1 MIISADAAKAFDKI
15 HDKNLSKWVQRVYLN
30 IIKAIYDKPTAN
42 IIINCGK
49 LKTFLLNSGTRQR
62 CPLSPCLCNTVLEVL
77 AIAIRQ
83 EKEIKGIYIRKEE
96 VKLSLFV
103 DDMIICMEKPKTS
116 TQKTI
121 RTNK

>member
-116 TQKTI
+116 TQKT
-121 RTNK
+121 NK